1 MDFAYILQPVKTEPY
16 FSVIEINSEIM
27 CNISLTKNNQ
37 HKKYGN
43 EIGAGRPT
51 VIHGITFN

>member
-16 FSVIEINSEIM
+16 FQIEINLEIM

-43 EIGAGRPT
+43 EIGTGRPT
-51 VIHGITFN
+51 VIHGVTTN